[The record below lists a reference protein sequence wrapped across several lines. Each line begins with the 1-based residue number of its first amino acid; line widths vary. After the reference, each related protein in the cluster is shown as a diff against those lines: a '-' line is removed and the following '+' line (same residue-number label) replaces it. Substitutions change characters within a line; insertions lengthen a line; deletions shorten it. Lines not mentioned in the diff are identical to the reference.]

1 MILLKVAA
9 LMFQK
14 LMKLSQLSNTL
25 FLENKMLRGR
35 RMAFDYGDV
44 RIGVAVCDPDAI
56 LATPVTTLKCK
67 DADLWEQIIAL
78 VAEYEPIHIYVG
90 SPRHLSG
97 ESSISMQKA
106 EDFKEEVA
114 TRTNIACS
122 MIDERLSTVSAARQL
137 KDSGMNS
144 RESKSAIDQM
154 AAVAILEQ
162 AIAIEKRNQSQ

>member
-1 MILLKVAA
+1 MILLKAA
-9 LMFQK
+9 ELMFQK